1 VFEDY
6 SIMNVGQG
14 EKVALMDATT
24 GAGYD
29 IFKGIDGVS
38 VAGNKITVEGGA
50 FGYADPSHYASL
62 SMLRTEFAAA
72 KKIAKARKT
81 EIGAKNEEDLIKGV
95 EVGFNIAVN
104 WINRLYREA

>member
-1 VFEDY
+1 V
-6 SIMNVGQG
+6 
-14 EKVALMDATT
+14 
-24 GAGYD
+24 
-29 IFKGIDGVS
+29 
-38 VAGNKITVEGGA
+38 
-50 FGYADPSHYASL
+50 
-62 SMLRTEFAAA
+62 A